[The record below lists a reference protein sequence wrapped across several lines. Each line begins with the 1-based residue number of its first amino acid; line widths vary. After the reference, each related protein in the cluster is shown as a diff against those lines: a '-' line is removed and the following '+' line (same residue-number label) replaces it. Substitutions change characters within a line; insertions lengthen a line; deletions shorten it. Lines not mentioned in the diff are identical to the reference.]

1 MSPEIPDGKPSSS
14 EKSGDSTTTPQ
25 IGPAEAVAREKERAL
40 FARLLRTPL
49 PIVQDPQPECD
60 PQDRA
65 NP

>member
-1 MSPEIPDGKPSSS
+1 MSPETPDGKPSSS
-14 EKSGDSTTTPQ
+14 ETSGDSKATPHS
-25 IGPAEAVAREKERAL
+25 GPAEVVAREKERTL